1 MGEITERRVEA
12 NGVSTALLEAGEG
25 PLALCLHGFPDC
37 AWGWTPLLSELA
49 AAGFHAVAP
58 FLRGYAP
65 TEVPADG
72 RYQYG
77 AVVADACALHEV
89 LEGTEDSVIIGH
101 DWGAIAAYGAAA
113 YEPRRW
119 RRVVTAAV
127 PPLVVM
133 AERVFDYDQAKRFWY
148 QHFFLS
154 PLASVAVAADDMAF
168 LDRLW
173 ADWSPGFDAGNALA
187 RVKDSL
193 REPANLE
200 AALDYYRSTFDASRH
215 DPALEAQEAACL
227 SVPLQPTLY
236 LQGDQDGCIP
246 VDVADDASEVL
257 QSPGSRVEVVPG
269 AGHFL
274 QYEQPELV
282 NRLVVEFLT
291 SP

>member
-1 MGEITERRVEA
+1 MSEVRERRVEV
-12 NGVSTALLEAGEG
+12 NGVGTAYLEAGEG

-37 AWGWTPLLSELA
+37 AWGWEPLLGELA
-49 AAGFHAVAP
+49 QAGFHAVAP

-77 AVVADACALHEV
+77 AVVADACALHEA
-89 LEGTEDSVIIGH
+89 LGGGSDAVIVGH
-101 DWGAIAAYGAAA
+101 DWGAIAAYGAASF
-113 YEPRRW
+113 EPGRW
-119 RRVVTAAV
+119 SRVVTAAV

-154 PLASVAVAADDMAF
+154 PLAEVAVAMDDLAF
-168 LDRLW
+168 IDRLW
-173 ADWSPGFDAGNALA
+173 ADWSPGFDAKDAL
-187 RVKDSL
+187 VKVKESL
-193 REPANLE
+193 RDPANLA

-246 VDVADDASEVL
+246 VEVAAEAAELL
-257 QSPGSRVEVVPG
+257 QSPGSRVEVVSG

-274 QYEQPELV
+274 QYEQPEAV
-282 NRLVVEFLT
+282 NRLVVDFVAG
-291 SP
+291 

>member
-1 MGEITERRVEA
+1 MDQVREGRTEV
-12 NGVSTALLEAGEG
+12 NGVGTAYLEAGEG

-37 AWGWTPLLSELA
+37 AWGWEALLVELA
-49 AAGFHAVAP
+49 HAGFHAVAP

-65 TEVPADG
+65 TDVPADG

-77 AVVADACALHEV
+77 AVVADACALHQE
-89 LEGTEDSVIIGH
+89 LGGGSDAVIVGH
-101 DWGAIAAYGAAA
+101 DWGAIAAYGAASF
-113 YEPRRW
+113 EPHRW
-119 RRVVTAAV
+119 ARVVTAAV

-133 AERVFDYDQAKRFWY
+133 AERVFEYDQAKRFWY

-154 PLASVAVAADDMAF
+154 PLAEAAVAMDDMAF

-173 ADWSPGFDAGNALA
+173 VDWSPGFDPSVALVK
-187 RVKDSL
+187 VKDSL
-193 REPANLE
+193 RGTANLA
-200 AALDYYRSTFDASRH
+200 AALDYYRSTFDPARH

-227 SVPLQPTLY
+227 SVPSQPTLY

-246 VDVADDASEVL
+246 VEVAADAGEVL
-257 QSPGSRVEVVPG
+257 TSAGSRVEVVPG

-274 QYEQPELV
+274 QYEQPEVV

-291 SP
+291 A